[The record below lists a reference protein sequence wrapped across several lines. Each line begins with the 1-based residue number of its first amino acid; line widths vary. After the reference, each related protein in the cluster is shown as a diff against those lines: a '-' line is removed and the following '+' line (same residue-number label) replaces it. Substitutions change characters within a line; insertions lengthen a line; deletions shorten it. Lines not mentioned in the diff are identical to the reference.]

1 MLTSL
6 ILQLRQFR
14 PVRLSLITLLS
25 VLPMHLQAR
34 EQTCLVLPQGQAI
47 SSGQHYSLDSEIL
60 GEPHEYSVQLPE
72 HYDSGKRYP
81 VIYLLDGDSHRKKLL
96 GIIEGLTEGLQPA
109 MPEVIVVGL
118 DNQKRM
124 RDYTPTH
131 ALNLPNGKPGSKA
144 YAQTGG
150 GDTFLDFIEQEL
162 RPRIEADYA
171 TSGVNILMGHSF
183 GGLLVMEAVRSQRR
197 SFSGYVAIDP
207 SLWFDYPG
215 YYQRLQKESGLPG
228 SRHAA
233 LFIAAADNPFTP
245 GLGFSTL
252 HRDLIREL
260 AETLEARSSP
270 DLAVHGQFYPG
281 SDHSSVVLPAIE
293 DGLRWLF
300 EGYRIIL
307 GPNAPDAD
315 AVIEN
320 YRRLNQRLGA
330 DIRPARERLQ
340 FLWAYIRSRLPEQ
353 QRTDL
358 FEKLLKHY
366 YPQLPAE
373 PKGHMPH

>member
-1 MLTSL
+1 MFKSL

-25 VLPMHLQAR
+25 LLPLQPHAR
-34 EQTCLVLPQGQAI
+34 EQPCVSLAQGQTI
-47 SSGQHYSLDSEIL
+47 SYGRHYSLDSQIL
-60 GEPHEYSVQLPE
+60 GEPHEYSVQLPR
-72 HYDSGKRYP
+72 HYDSGKHYP
-81 VIYLLDGDSHRKKLL
+81 VIYLLDGDSHRNKLL

-118 DNQKRM
+118 GNQNRM

-131 ALNLPNGKPGSKA
+131 TLNLPNGKPGSKA
-144 YAQTGG
+144 YSQTGG
-150 GDTFLDFIEQEL
+150 GEKFLDFIEQEL

-207 SLWFDYPG
+207 SLWFDYPD
-215 YYQRLQKESGLPG
+215 YYQRLQKETGVPG
-228 SRHAA
+228 SAHAA
-233 LFIAAADNPFTP
+233 LFISAADNPLTP
-245 GLGFSTL
+245 GLGLSTL

-260 AETLEARSSP
+260 AGTLEARSSA
-270 DLAVHGQFYPG
+270 DLVVHGQFYPG

-300 EGYRIIL
+300 EGYRITL
-307 GPNAPDAD
+307 GADAPDAE

-320 YRRLNQRLGA
+320 YRRLNLRLGS

-366 YPQLPAE
+366 YPNLPAE

>member
-6 ILQLRQFR
+6 ISQLHQFR
-14 PVRLSLITLLS
+14 PARLSLITLLS
-25 VLPMHLQAR
+25 LLPLQPQAR
-34 EQTCLVLPQGQAI
+34 EQTSVSLQQGLAI
-47 SSGQHYSLDSEIL
+47 TNGQHYSLDSEIL
-60 GEPHEYSVQLPE
+60 GEPHEYSVLLPRD
-72 HYDSGKRYP
+72 YDSGKPYP
-81 VIYLLDGDSHRKKLL
+81 VIYLLDGDSHRNKLL
-96 GIIEGLTEGLQPA
+96 GIIEGLTDGLQPA

-118 DNQKRM
+118 GNRKRM

-131 ALNLPNGKPGSKA
+131 ALKLPSGKPGSKA
-144 YAQTGG
+144 YSQTGG
-150 GDTFLDFIEQEL
+150 GEKFLDFIEQEL
-162 RPRIEADYA
+162 QPRVEADYA

-183 GGLLVMEAVRSQRR
+183 GGLLTLEAFRSQRR
-197 SFSGYVAIDP
+197 GFSAFVAIDP

-215 YYQRLQKESGLPG
+215 YYQRLQKETALPG

-260 AETLEARSSP
+260 AGDLEARP
-270 DLAVHGQFYPG
+270 LPGLAVRGQFYPG

-293 DGLRWLF
+293 DSLRWLF
-300 EGYRIIL
+300 DGYRITL
-307 GPNAPDAD
+307 GPDAPDAET
-315 AVIEN
+315 VIEN
-320 YRRLNQRLGA
+320 YQRLNQRLGS

-373 PKGHMPH
+373 PEGHMPH